1 MNNRKSL
8 SNLSLVCLIACLA
21 LLGCSFGVGNTSNTT
36 NNTSNTS
43 NGGNNRSPSNSASPS
58 TNASP
63 SGNSSSRGNANGGGA
78 PSNSPGG
85 TTGGAPGGGPGGA
98 PGGGGSS
105 GTTTSVR
112 VLNES
117 RYAIH
122 YLYLS
127 STSESNWGQDQ
138 LGQEIIAAGGNYT
151 ITNVPCGN
159 YDVKIVDQDRDEC
172 EVRNVRFC
180 TDQNVLRI
188 TNEELLRCEGY
199 GR

>member
-8 SNLSLVCLIACLA
+8 NNLSLVCLIACLA

-63 SGNSSSRGNANGGGA
+63 SGNSASRGNANSANGGGA
-78 PSNSPGG
+78 PSSSPGS
-85 TTGGAPGGGPGGA
+85 TTGGGPGGA
-98 PGGGGSS
+98 PGGGSS

-112 VLNES
+112 VQNES